1 MKKLIKRLNFAIIGI
16 MASGSAA
23 MAAKGGM
30 NDVLCELAG
39 QFGEIFGLL
48 RTLAFVGAGVTIAG
62 WAWGYISKG
71 EVKFDDLQKKG
82 IGMLVGFFLLFGV
95 GALLSVFMAMTEEGG
110 SLDCV
115 QKFF

>member
-1 MKKLIKRLNFAIIGI
+1 MKKLMKKLNFAIIGI
-16 MASGSAA
+16 MASAPA
-23 MAAKGGM
+23 MAEKGAM
-30 NDVLCELAG
+30 KDVLCELAE

-62 WAWGYISKG
+62 WAWSYISKG

-95 GALLSVFMAMTEEGG
+95 GALLSVFMAMTKDGG
-110 SLDCV
+110 SMECV
-115 QKFF
+115 KNFF